1 MIGYL
6 QVAAAVAA
14 VGVAFWPAILQA
26 FHAWRAATVDA
37 NPDGPALP
45 PVQDQTVPS
54 QKAPSYRDA
63 IYYLSEVRRRLIVT
77 ETLDDSRKKAID
89 VLTLA
94 LVDGSDK

>member
-1 MIGYL
+1 MIVYL

-14 VGVAFWPAILQA
+14 VSVAFWPNVLQA
-26 FHAWRAATVDA
+26 WNAWMTFRPVNVDA
-37 NPDGPALP
+37 PD
-45 PVQDQTVPS
+45 QMVPS
-54 QKAPSYRDA
+54 AKAPSYRDS
-63 IYYLSEVRRRLIVT
+63 IFFLSEVRRRLIVT

>member
-6 QVAAAVAA
+6 QVAAAVGA
-14 VGVAFWPAILQA
+14 VGAAFWPTVS
-26 FHAWRAATVDA
+26 HAVSAWLTARSVNVPA
-37 NPDGPALP
+37 PDQ
-45 PVQDQTVPS
+45 VVPS
-54 QKAPSYRDA
+54 QKAPSYRDS
-63 IYYLSEVRRRLIVT
+63 IFFLSEVRRRLLAT

>member
-1 MIGYL
+1 MIVYL

-14 VGVAFWPAILQA
+14 VCVAFWPNVLQA
-26 FHAWRAATVDA
+26 WNAWRASRPVNVNVDA
-37 NPDGPALP
+37 PD
-45 PVQDQTVPS
+45 QMVPS
-54 QKAPSYRDA
+54 AKAPSYRDS
-63 IYYLSEVRRRLIVT
+63 IFFLSEVRRRLIVT

>member
-6 QVAAAVAA
+6 QIAAAVAA
-14 VGVAFWPAILQA
+14 VGVAFWPTVAQA
-26 FHAWRAATVDA
+26 LHAWATARPVDV
-37 NPDGPALP
+37 PPA
-45 PVQDQTVPS
+45 
-54 QKAPSYRDA
+54 KAPSYRDA
-63 IYYLSEVRRRLIVT
+63 IFYLSEVRRRLIAT

>member
-6 QVAAAVAA
+6 QVAAAVGA
-14 VGVAFWPAILQA
+14 VGVAFWPTVTQA
-26 FHAWRAATVDA
+26 LHVWVTARSV
-37 NPDGPALP
+37 NGPAKP
-45 PVQDQTVPS
+45 PVEDQMVPAK
-54 QKAPSYRDA
+54 QAPSYRDA
-63 IYYLSEVRRRLIVT
+63 IYYLSEVRRRLVVT

>member
-6 QVAAAVAA
+6 QIAAAVAA
-14 VGVAFWPAILQA
+14 VGVAFWPTVAQA
-26 FHAWRAATVDA
+26 LHAWATARPV
-37 NPDGPALP
+37 NGPALP
-45 PVQDQTVPS
+45 PVQEQTVPS
-54 QKAPSYRDA
+54 VKAPSYRDA
-63 IYYLSEVRRRLIVT
+63 IFYLSEVRRRLIAT